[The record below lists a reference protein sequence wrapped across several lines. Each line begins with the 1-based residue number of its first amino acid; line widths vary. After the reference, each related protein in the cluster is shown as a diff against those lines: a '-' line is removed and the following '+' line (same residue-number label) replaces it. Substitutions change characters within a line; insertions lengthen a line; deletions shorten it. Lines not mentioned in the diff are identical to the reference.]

1 MKHKL
6 FIFTILVVA
15 SLSLAAC
22 GAVATAPSAAE
33 PRTVSVNGSGSVTL
47 SPDMATINIGVVAQ
61 AAEAQDA
68 TNESNATIAQ
78 ITAALTELG
87 VAESD
92 IQTSNF
98 SIYPMQDYTADG
110 ETSSVTYRVE
120 NTVNVTVREL
130 DSLGVILDAVIGAG
144 ANTIYGIQFD
154 LDDRESAYAQAI
166 DLAMQNAKERA
177 QLMADAA
184 GAQLGE
190 LQSASTYLGSGGG
203 IFMAYAQDA
212 GMGDSAE
219 SSVPVSPGDME
230 ISVEV
235 NVVYAME

>member
-22 GAVATAPSAAE
+22 GAVATAPGAADV
-33 PRTVSVNGSGSVTL
+33 RTVSVNGSGSVTL
-47 SPDMATINIGVVAQ
+47 SPDMATVNIGVVAQ

-68 TNESNATIAQ
+68 TDESNATISQ

-87 VAESD
+87 VAEKD

-110 ETSSVTYRVE
+110 QTSSVTYRVE
-120 NTVNVTVREL
+120 NTVSVTVRNL
-130 DSLGVILDAVIGAG
+130 DSLGDILDAVIGAG
-144 ANTIYGIQFD
+144 ANSIYGINFD
-154 LDDRESAYAQAI
+154 LSDRESAYAQAI

-177 QLMADAA
+177 QLMADSA
-184 GAQLGE
+184 GAQLGD
-190 LQSASTYLGSGGG
+190 LQSVSTYLSNGGG
-203 IFMAYAQDA
+203 ITRTYAQGA
-212 GMGDSAE
+212 AMEDSTA

-230 ISVEV
+230 INVEV
-235 NVVYAME
+235 NVVYAMQ

>member
-6 FIFTILVVA
+6 LIFTILVVA

-22 GAVATAPSAAE
+22 GAVASTPSAAE

-68 TNESNATIAQ
+68 TNQSNATIAK
-78 ITAALTELG
+78 ITAVLTDLG
-87 VAESD
+87 VAEND
-92 IQTSNF
+92 IKTSNF

-110 ETSSVTYRVE
+110 EVSSVTYRVE
-120 NTVNVTVREL
+120 NTVTVTVRQL
-130 DSLGVILDAVIGAG
+130 DTLGDILDAVIGAG

-154 LDDRESAYAQAI
+154 LADRESAYAQAI
-166 DLAMQNAKERA
+166 DAAMQNAKERA
-177 QLMADAA
+177 QLIADAA

-190 LQSASTYLGSGGG
+190 LQSASTYLSSGGG
-203 IFMAYAQDA
+203 ISVAYAQDTA
-212 GMGDSAE
+212 AA

-235 NVVYAME
+235 NVVYAMQ